1 MVAAQNFANT
11 DAFLFVQV
19 TGVRVFDPAGNRL
32 YETDFAPGTISS
44 AGRNS
49 ETPSPGWEIMFRS
62 DESGSPGDIW
72 RDTSWRY
79 DEGILYRV
87 YQVWSDDRS
96 RVDYQVTGPSGIIL
110 LTNTIVI

>member
-1 MVAAQNFANT
+1 MC
-11 DAFLFVQV
+11 
-19 TGVRVFDPAGNRL
+19 
-32 YETDFAPGTISS
+32 ETVFAPGKISS
-44 AGRNS
+44 TGRNS
-49 ETPSPGWEIMFRS
+49 ETASPGREIMFRS
-62 DESGSPGDIW
+62 DESGLPGDIW

-110 LTNTIVI
+110 FTNTYSDLNPHP